1 MVPGQQAGD
10 HFYLSGNSYTQA
22 MIRARALSIFVA
34 APYMHRLGRAV
45 LRLAGAFCVY
55 LLVLNASAQA
65 RDMQL
70 NEASVRLTLSDA
82 IDYAVAA
89 DSDRSLRAALALPA
103 SAWRQNH
110 NDNLN
115 LSYTNQP
122 YWFRITLQNTGSSAL
137 ERHLEIAYPVLDYI
151 DVYATSEAGTDLHW
165 QLGDKYP
172 FAARSY
178 WHRNFIVPLHL
189 EPNEK
194 LQLYFH
200 VQTSSALQLP
210 LTLWEPA
217 ARDAHDQRES
227 MLFGLYFG
235 CMIVMLV
242 YNLLLFL
249 GIRDWSYLIY
259 VLWTAC
265 MTGFMA
271 ALNGFAFQYLWPD
284 ATQWNDQSIVVLLSL
299 ATTFGTWFNT
309 RFMRLAQHM
318 PKLAV
323 MVNVMLVLTAITAT
337 AAFWLPYY
345 LAIRIT
351 IANAMVTIVSIM
363 FAASTL
369 WARGFKPARLLVLS
383 WSSVLIGGT
392 ILAMN
397 KFGIVPRNLFTE
409 YAAQAG
415 SALEVVLLSL
425 AMADRFNRE
434 RKQRQASQLET
445 LSAQQALL
453 AAQRTQNEILENRVR
468 ERTEALEAANRKLEE
483 MSNTDALTGVPNRRY
498 FDQAYQQE
506 LSRMRRDGSDLS
518 LLLLDIDHF
527 KRINDTWGHEIG
539 DECLKLVAATIATQ
553 IRRETDT
560 LARIGGEEF
569 CLLLPHT
576 SAAGAYF
583 LAESIRRA
591 VEALTAVFNGQKI
604 LLSISIGVAST
615 SQQLPVPDTRLHK
628 LADLALYQSKKDGR
642 NRVTLF
648 DSTTMDESS

>member
-1 MVPGQQAGD
+1 MAPGRQAGS
-10 HFYLSGNSYTQA
+10 HFYLSGSTYTQS
-22 MIRARALSIFVA
+22 MMRVRAFSPF
-34 APYMHRLGRAV
+34 Y
-45 LRLAGAFCVY
+45 RLASAVCLC
-55 LLVLNASAQA
+55 LLALIAPAQA
-65 RDMQL
+65 RDI
-70 NEASVRLTLSDA
+70 RLGESGERLALSNA
-82 IDYAVAA
+82 VDYAVAVDA
-89 DSDRSLRAALALPA
+89 DRSLHAALALPA
-103 SAWRQNH
+103 SAWRENH

-115 LSYTNQP
+115 LSYTSQP
-122 YWFRITLQNTGSSAL
+122 HWFRVTLQNAGNSVL

-151 DVYATSEAGTDLHW
+151 NVYAISEAGTDQHW

-235 CMIVMLV
+235 CMIVMLT

-299 ATTFGTWFNT
+299 ATTFGTWFNMQ
-309 RFMRLAQHM
+309 FLHLQQQMPRLFAA
-318 PKLAV
+318 LIA
-323 MVNVMLVLTAITAT
+323 MLLLTVVTAS
-337 AAFWLPYY
+337 AAFWLPYH
-345 LAIRIT
+345 LAIRLT
-351 IANAMVTIVSIM
+351 IANAMLTIVGIM
-363 FAASTL
+363 CAASVL
-369 WARGFKPARLLVLS
+369 WGRGFKPARLLVLS

-434 RKQRQASQLET
+434 RKQRQASQQET

-453 AAQRTQNEILENRVR
+453 AAQRAQNEILENRVR

-527 KRINDTWGHEIG
+527 KRINDTWGHAIG
-539 DECLKLVAATIATQ
+539 DECLKLVATAITTE

-591 VEALTAVFNGQKI
+591 VEALTAVFDGQRI
-604 LLSISIGVAST
+604 PLSISIGIAST
-615 SQQLPVPDTRLHK
+615 SQQLPVPDSRLQK

-648 DSTTMDESS
+648 DSATMSESA